1 MTAARSQLLYARSRL
16 TDRQIALLR
25 AAAAAVVLLAVGI
38 PLAGTYK
45 VWPFVVAGV
54 ADGSVYGLAALGL
67 VLTYKT
73 SGIFNL
79 AIGAQAA
86 ASAYVFYSFRIS
98 LGLPWPIAAL
108 LCVICVGLGGALV
121 FERLAFWLSESAPV
135 LKVVTAIGLM
145 VFLQSLLTAA
155 YGPATLTMPPFL
167 PTSIVRVAGVNVSAG
182 QIIIVALGILGTAAL
197 YVFFRRARLGVSMRA
212 VVEDSSLLALQ
223 ATNPVT
229 VRRYAWTIGSCFV
242 SVSGML
248 VAPAFGVDVNH
259 MLLVFIAAFGAAAL
273 ASFTSLAGAFVSAI
287 AIGIAMNVTS
297 FKLSGSSNVVTSS
310 FYTQIPFLVLVLAL
324 GLLPSRRLAEIGAAR
339 VRKFK
344 AVRTFP
350 RELVGATSA
359 LVLAGAVAIPYLV
372 AHAEIDQYTEAT
384 GFFII
389 LLSMGLL
396 LWTSGQI
403 SLCHM
408 AFAAVGAV
416 TLGHAESAGLPWL
429 VGIALAALVALPVG
443 AVVAIPSFRLSGTF
457 LAVITFGVGLLFQ
470 NLLYTTFLMFGAVG
484 SIDVKRPD
492 MSLFGLDLRSDK
504 GYYFVA
510 LIAAAAASAVVVI
523 VRRSRLGRLTRAL
536 SDSPL
541 ALEAHGTDTR
551 LTRLFVFCIS
561 ASMAAV
567 GGALVAGVTGSAST
581 YEAGSFG
588 YFTSVVIV
596 AVLVFC
602 GRLPLLSP
610 LLAAVVL
617 EVLKIYPPFDRTTFL
632 EYQGVVFGVL
642 AIAAAVIPGIK
653 LGRVGR
659 RTAERTG
666 LGRLSARLEPAMS
679 AGPR

>member
-1 MTAARSQLLYARSRL
+1 MATTLAQVRYTLGRL
-16 TDRQIALLR
+16 SDRQVRVVRGLVIA
-25 AAAAAVVLLAVGI
+25 VLLLGVGA
-38 PLAGTYK
+38 PLAGAYK
-45 VWPFVVAGV
+45 VWPFVVAGI

-86 ASAYVFYSFRIS
+86 ASAYVFYSLRIVV
-98 LGLPWPIAAL
+98 GLPWPIAAL
-108 LCVICVGLGGALV
+108 CCLIGVGLGGALV
-121 FERLAFWLSESAPV
+121 FERLAFWLSDAAAV
-135 LKVVTAIGLM
+135 LRVVTAIGLM
-145 VFLQSLLTAA
+145 VLLQSLLTGA

-167 PTSIVRVAGVNVSAG
+167 PTSIVRIAGVNVSVG
-182 QIIIVALGILGTAAL
+182 QIIIVALGIACTASL
-197 YVFFRRARLGVSMRA
+197 YVFFRRTRLGVSMQA

-223 ATNPVT
+223 ATNPAV
-229 VRRYAWTIGSCFV
+229 VRRYAWAIGSCFV

-248 VAPAFGVDVNH
+248 LAPAIGVDVNQ

-273 ASFTSLAGAFVSAI
+273 ASFTSIGGAFAAAI
-287 AIGIAMNVTS
+287 AIGITMNVVS
-297 FKLSGSSNVVTSS
+297 DELGNSRNVVVAE

-324 GLLPSRRLAEIGAAR
+324 GLLPSKRLAEIGVRR
-339 VRKFK
+339 VRRFK
-344 AVRTFP
+344 PVPSFP
-350 RELVGATSA
+350 RETVIATWA
-359 LVLAGAVAIPYLV
+359 VVLAAAVAIPHV
-372 AHAEIDQYTEAT
+372 IASSEIDAYTEAA
-384 GFFII
+384 GFFVI
-389 LLSMGLL
+389 LMSLGLM

-429 VGIALAALVALPVG
+429 LGVVLAALVAVPVG
-443 AVVAIPSFRLSGTF
+443 ALVAIPSFRLSGTF

-470 NLLYTTFLMFGAVG
+470 NLLYTTFLMFGSLG
-484 SIDVKRPD
+484 SIDVKRP
-492 MSLFGLDLRSDK
+492 SGKIFGLQLGSDT
-504 GYYFVA
+504 GYFYVA
-510 LIAAAAASAVVVI
+510 LVAAAAAGGLVVM

-536 SDSPL
+536 SDSPA

-581 YEAGSFG
+581 YQAGSFG
-588 YFTSVVIV
+588 YFTSLVLV

-610 LLAAVVL
+610 LIAAVIL
-617 EVLKIYPPFDRTTFL
+617 EVLKIYPPFDRTAVVN
-632 EYQGVVFGVL
+632 YQGVVFGVL
-642 AIAAAVIPGIK
+642 AIGAAVIPGIN
-653 LGRVGR
+653 LPRVGR
-659 RTAERTG
+659 RAAERTDS
-666 LGRLSARLEPAMS
+666 GRVSARLDTALEGA
-679 AGPR
+679 AA